1 MSTKTI
7 KCPNCGALVTNT
19 MNCEYCDSIL
29 VRFADEDQQDDLAE
43 FKSIIASEDE
53 TMLTTATN
61 VLKNGIWT
69 DERAP
74 IAMAW
79 FVDGSSEEL
88 VEYKDGEIMISMCAE
103 RGEDFFEKYKLVPAP
118 ILKLFILEKTE
129 LLDKSDLNSQVRT
142 YTAHL
147 GKDFKDAAVV
157 WLKVMR
163 AVANSRGIQWVPN
176 EIQFENKFGQYNYK
190 GERIGDS
197 EMGEDV
203 FISQEER
210 DRRVLKQEERDRR
223 ARANSDRHLSDNNS
237 LQEAINSDQ
246 SISSAKNWIK
256 NNKITTLIIVA
267 ALIVLLFLVA
277 EC

>member
-29 VRFADEDQQDDLAE
+29 VRFADEEQKDDLAE

-53 TMLTTATN
+53 TMLMTATN

-69 DERAP
+69 EERAP

-88 VEYKDGEIMISMCAE
+88 VEYKDGEIMISLVAE

-118 ILKLFILEKTE
+118 ILKLFVLEKTE
-129 LLDKSDLNSQVRT
+129 LLNKSDLNTQVRT

-163 AVANSRGIQWVPN
+163 AIADAREIQWIPN

-190 GERIGDS
+190 GEKIGDS

-203 FISQEER
+203 FISEEER
-210 DRRVLKQEERDRR
+210 NRRVMRQEERDRR
-223 ARANSDRHLSDNNS
+223 ARANSVSHSS
-237 LQEAINSDQ
+237 SKSSFQEAIDSDRTM
-246 SISSAKNWIK
+246 SSVKEWVQ
-256 NNKITTLIIVA
+256 NNKTTSLIIIAV
-267 ALIVLLFLVA
+267 LIAFLFIVSG
-277 EC
+277 C

>member
-29 VRFADEDQQDDLAE
+29 VRFAEEEQKDDLEE

-53 TMLTTATN
+53 TMMMTATN

-69 DERAP
+69 EERAP

-88 VEYKDGEIMISMCAE
+88 VEYKSGEIMISLVAE
-103 RGEDFFEKYKLVPAP
+103 RGEDFFEKYKLIPAP
-118 ILKLFILEKTE
+118 ILKLFVLEKTE
-129 LLDKSDLNSQVRT
+129 LLDKSDLNTQVRT

-163 AVANSRGIQWVPN
+163 AVAKAREVQWIPN

-197 EMGEDV
+197 EMGEDI

-210 DRRVLKQEERDRR
+210 DRRAIRQEERDRR
-223 ARANSDRHLSDNNS
+223 ARENSHSYSSTSSS
-237 LQEAINSDQ
+237 LQEAIDSDNTLS
-246 SISSAKNWIK
+246 SIKNWVQK
-256 NNKITTLIIVA
+256 NKTTSLIIVA
-267 ALIVLLFLVA
+267 ALIVLLFLVSG
-277 EC
+277 C